1 MVSGLRYDTPYDLVV
16 GLQTATT
23 SCAPSLPGIT
33 EAGLGDRPTSEVLED
48 RGWASNAHAMCL
60 LSCFGRVQLCDSMDC
75 RPPSSS
81 VCGILPGKNTGVGC
95 HFLLQGIFLTQGLN
109 LHLLCLLH
117 WKADS
122 LQLVPPRPRP
132 NEPELGTE
140 VRFPREV
147 PALTTDS
154 RASHVSATAP
164 TPLEG
169 GPKCPGA
176 GTLPGWA
183 APGDEGT
190 KGHSLELA
198 PWP

>member
-1 MVSGLRYDTPYDLVV
+1 MIASFHLSAFLRDLSTVLLSVQCLKAV
-16 GLQTATT
+16 GL
-23 SCAPSLPGIT
+23 
-33 EAGLGDRPTSEVLED
+33 
-48 RGWASNAHAMCL
+48 
-60 LSCFGRVQLCDSMDC
+60 F
-75 RPPSSS
+75 
-81 VCGILPGKNTGVGC
+81 ILPAAQAPPPPCNPPTASQ
-95 HFLLQGIFLTQGLN
+95 FLSVHSKRVSLLHLN
-109 LHLLCLLH
+109 FDLMHLLCLLH